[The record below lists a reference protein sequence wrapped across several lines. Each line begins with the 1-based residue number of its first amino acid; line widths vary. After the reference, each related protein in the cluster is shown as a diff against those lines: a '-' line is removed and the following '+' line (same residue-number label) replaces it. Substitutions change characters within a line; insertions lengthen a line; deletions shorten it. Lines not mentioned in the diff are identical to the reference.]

1 LGPPYPAL
9 LALAGALAC
18 LIPVIGVT
26 LAVIPA
32 LLVGLLTSVPL
43 GLSTTLYAIIILS
56 ALGVWIKPRLFNLQW
71 DNPMLTLIILI
82 AMASA
87 FGLLGIVIAP
97 PLSTVCQILWSLQF
111 RHRLAK
117 GASAQ
122 ISDLRERQNRVWA
135 VIRKMDEPHLH
146 LLSSSMERLDGLLA
160 DAEPLLQAA
169 LPDEPVEP
177 SLPIA
182 PQPGP
187 A

>member
-1 LGPPYPAL
+1 
-9 LALAGALAC
+9 
-18 LIPVIGVT
+18 
-26 LAVIPA
+26 
-32 LLVGLLTSVPL
+32 
-43 GLSTTLYAIIILS
+43 
-56 ALGVWIKPRLFNLQW
+56 VWIKPRLFNLQW

-177 SLPIA
+177 SIPIA